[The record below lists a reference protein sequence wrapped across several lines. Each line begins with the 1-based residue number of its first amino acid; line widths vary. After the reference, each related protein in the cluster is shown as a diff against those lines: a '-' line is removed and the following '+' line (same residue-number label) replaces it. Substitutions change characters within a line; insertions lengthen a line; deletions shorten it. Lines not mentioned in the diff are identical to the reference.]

1 MTKTI
6 NDIIIKI
13 PKYINKLAGLN
24 RSDRECLA
32 QLDFLN
38 NDDGCTASNKH
49 LGAYLDKHHRTV
61 QTIIAKL
68 RDLGHITVTI
78 INKYKRIIKTN
89 FEKITK
95 PALKPSPDQ
104 QEGTAKQR
112 GRYGERPPYITSK
125 SNSKSL
131 YKRSLNMYQGNKETI
146 ADFEARCEERNQLG
160 DVNIIKGYNKRNNTS
175 PKLHTT
181 DNIDNNADNTS
192 NSTSMIQRMKTQM
205 IAGKNRVLRELHSM
219 KQIKYVR

>member
-38 NDDGCTASNKH
+38 NEDGCTATNKH
-49 LGAYLDKHHRTV
+49 LASYLDKHHRTI

-78 INKYKRIIKTN
+78 INRYKRIITTN
-89 FEKITK
+89 FEKLTK
-95 PALKPSPDQ
+95 SLQKPCPDQ

-112 GRYGERPPYITSK
+112 TRYGETPPYITSK
-125 SNSKSL
+125 SNNKSL

-146 ADFEARCEERNQLG
+146 AEFEARCDTRNQLG
-160 DVNIIKGYNKRNNTS
+160 DVNIIRGYNKRNNNTL
-175 PKLHTT
+175 KHNTT
-181 DNIDNNADNTS
+181 ANIDNNTDNTT
-192 NSTSMIQRMKTQM
+192 NSTNMIQRMKAQM
-205 IAGKNRVLRELHSM
+205 IAGKNKVMRELHSM
-219 KQIKYVR
+219 KPIKYAR